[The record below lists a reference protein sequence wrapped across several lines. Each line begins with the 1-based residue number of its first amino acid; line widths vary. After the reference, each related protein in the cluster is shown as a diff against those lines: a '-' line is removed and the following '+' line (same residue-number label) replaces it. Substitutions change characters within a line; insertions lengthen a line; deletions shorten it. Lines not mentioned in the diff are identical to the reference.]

1 MKTVIRRSCKLLPA
15 ILSMLLLQPAVAQQP
30 SIPYTDTL
38 RPTVWPAPGNRLHQ
52 PWTRWWWVGSAV
64 DEKSL
69 DASLKTLH
77 DAGFGGVEIAPIYGA
92 KGYESRYVSF
102 LSPQWVD
109 RLRYTVKT
117 AAGYNMG
124 VDLTTGTGWPFGGP
138 QLTKEQAASR
148 FIIQTYPAKGGTPF
162 TEQIR
167 INDGKQQGAVLQALT
182 AYNGKQRISLISK
195 VSKEGKL
202 QWTPPTGDWTLYALF
217 SGWTLQQVKRAA
229 PGGEGYTLDHLSAA
243 ALPVYLQ
250 RFDTAFKGKTP
261 GVRSFYNDSYE
272 VYNADWTPAFFD
284 VFKKHRGYDLRDYL
298 PELISEVSTEL
309 AGRVKSDYRETMSE
323 LLLNNFTTPW
333 TEWAHRYNSV
343 SKNQA
348 HGSPG
353 NLLDL
358 YAAVDIPE
366 CETFGSTYFPIP
378 GLRRDSADIRNVAPD
393 PVMLK
398 FASSAAHVTGHPL
411 VSCETFTWLTEHF
424 KTSLSQCKPEVEQAF
439 LAGVNHVFYHGNTF
453 SPSDVPWPGWLFYA
467 SVNFVPTN
475 SFWPHL
481 TGLNNYISRV
491 QSVLQTG
498 TPDNELLI
506 YWPVYDCWENPK
518 GKDMPLKVHDIDEWL
533 HPTAFYK
540 QVKDLQQAGYSLDF
554 VSDKQLGKI
563 AIQEG
568 KLMTNTNAAPYKVLI
583 IPAMKRMPLETFRQ
597 IIRLAEAGATI
608 IFESMPEDVPG
619 LHDLDK
625 RRQQFKALREKIKG
639 SLSGKP
645 AGTKIGKGTLYN
657 YDGIQEALHLQHID
671 GERLTAAGLQFIRRK
686 DKDRTWYYIVNHTA
700 NVVDDA
706 IPVNKI
712 GDEDTVLL
720 LDPMT
725 GAYGTAAV
733 GHHHVNN
740 VVQVQLQPGQSLI
753 IRTGPVTSA
762 EKAVGSWTYLNKPGT
777 PLPLSGKWGLS
788 FTHGGPFK
796 PADRQLDRLVS
807 WTDLPDT
814 AAASYSGSA
823 IYTQTFTLPDKPEKE
838 YLLNLGKVYES
849 ARVTINGQDAGI
861 YLAIPFQG
869 RVGQYLR
876 PGKNEI
882 SIEVANLM
890 ANRVR
895 YMDQHGIP
903 WRNYHEI
910 NFVNINY
917 KPFDATDWP
926 LQASGLIG
934 PVTLTPYQ

>member
-1 MKTVIRRSCKLLPA
+1 MKTVIRISCRLLPA
-15 ILSMLLLQPAVAQQP
+15 ILSMLLLRPAVAQQP
-30 SIPYTDTL
+30 SIPHTDTL
-38 RPTVWPAPGNRLHQ
+38 RPVVWPAPGNRLHQ

-69 DASLKTLH
+69 DGSLKALH

-102 LSPQWVD
+102 LSPQWID
-109 RLRYTVKT
+109 LLRYTVKT

-148 FIIQTYPAKGGTPF
+148 FIIQTYSVKGGDPF
-162 TEQIR
+162 TAQIGVS
-167 INDGKQQGAVLQALT
+167 DTKQQGAVLQALT
-182 AYNGKQRISLISK
+182 AYNGKQRISLINK
-195 VSKEGKL
+195 VSTDGKL
-202 QWTPPTGDWTLYALF
+202 QWTPPIGDWTLYALF
-217 SGWTLQQVKRAA
+217 SGWTLQRVKRAA
-229 PGGEGYTLDHLSAA
+229 PGGEGYTLDHLSAT

-250 RFDTAFKGKTP
+250 RFDTAFKGKIP

-284 VFKKHRGYDLRDYL
+284 AFKKHRGYDLRDYL
-298 PELISEVSTEL
+298 PELIGEEATEL
-309 AGRVKSDYRETMSE
+309 VGRVKSDYRETMSE
-323 LLLNNFTTPW
+323 LLLDNFTTPW
-333 TEWAHRYNSV
+333 TQWAHRYNSV

-398 FASSAAHVTGHPL
+398 FASSAAHVAGHPL

-453 SPSDVPWPGWLFYA
+453 SPPDVPWPGWLFYA
-467 SVNFVPTN
+467 SVNFVPAN
-475 SFWPHL
+475 SFWPHM

-498 TPDNELLI
+498 TSDNELLI

-533 HPTAFYK
+533 HPTPFYK
-540 QVKDLQQAGYSLDF
+540 QVKSLQQAGYSLDF
-554 VSDKQLGKI
+554 VSDKQLGKTLVKDGQLI
-563 AIQEG
+563 THTA
-568 KLMTNTNAAPYKVLI
+568 AAPYKVLI
-583 IPAMKRMPLETFRQ
+583 IPAVKRMPLETFRQ
-597 IIRLAEAGATI
+597 IIKLAEAGATV
-608 IFESMPEDVPG
+608 IFEAMPEDVPG

-625 RRQQFKALREKIKG
+625 RRQQFKALREKVKG
-639 SLSGKP
+639 TLSGDMVS
-645 AGTKIGKGTLYN
+645 TKLGKGTLYN
-657 YDGIQEALHLQHID
+657 HAGIQEALHLRHID
-671 GERLTAAGLQFIRRK
+671 GESLTANGLQFIRRK
-686 DKDRTWYYIVNHTA
+686 DKNRTWYYIVNHTA
-700 NVVDDA
+700 AVVDDA
-706 IPVNKI
+706 IPLNKI
-712 GDEDTVLL
+712 GGEDTVLL

-725 GAYGTAAV
+725 GAYGTATV

-740 VVQVQLQPGQSLI
+740 VVRVQLQPGQSLI
-753 IRTGPVTSA
+753 IRTGPVATA

-777 PLPLSGKWGLS
+777 ALPLSDKWELT
-788 FTHGGPFK
+788 FTQGGPFK
-796 PADRQLDRLVS
+796 PADRQLDKLVS
-807 WTDLPDT
+807 WTAFPDT
-814 AAASYSGSA
+814 AATSYSGSA
-823 IYTQTFTLPDKPEKE
+823 VYTQTFTLPDKSEKE
-838 YLLNLGKVYES
+838 YLLDLGKVHES
-849 ARVTINGQDAGI
+849 ARVTINGQEAGI
-861 YLAIPFQG
+861 YWAIPFQG

-882 SIEVANLM
+882 RIEVANLM

-917 KPFDATDWP
+917 KPFDAADWP
-926 LQASGLIG
+926 LQVSGLIG

>member
-1 MKTVIRRSCKLLPA
+1 MKTVIRRSCRLLPA
-15 ILSMLLLQPAVAQQP
+15 ILSMLFVQPAVAQQP
-30 SIPYTDTL
+30 SIPHTDTL
-38 RPTVWPAPGNRLHQ
+38 RPSVWPAPGNRLQQ
-52 PWTRWWWVGSAV
+52 PWTRWWWPGSAV
-64 DEKSL
+64 NEKSL
-69 DASLKTLH
+69 EVSLKTLH

-92 KGYESRYVSF
+92 KGYESGYVSF
-102 LSPQWVD
+102 LSPQWMD
-109 RLRYTVKT
+109 LLRYTVKT

-148 FIIQTYPAKGGTPF
+148 MIIQSYPVKGGTAF
-162 TEQIR
+162 TTQIR
-167 INDGKQQGAVLQALT
+167 VNDARQQGAVLQALT
-182 AYNGKQRISLISK
+182 AYNGKQRLSLLNK
-195 VSKEGKL
+195 VDKDGYLK
-202 QWTPPTGDWTLYALF
+202 WTPPAGDWTLYALF

-250 RFDTAFKGKTP
+250 RFDTAFKGKSP
-261 GVRSFYNDSYE
+261 GIRSFYNDSYE
-272 VYNADWTPAFFD
+272 VYNADWTPTFLTAF
-284 VFKKHRGYDLRDYL
+284 KTHRGYELSDYL
-298 PELISEVSTEL
+298 PELLSEDSTAL
-309 AGRVKSDYRETMSE
+309 VGRVKSDYRETMAA
-323 LLLNNFTTPW
+323 LLLDNFTTPW
-333 TEWAHRYNSV
+333 TQWAHGYGSV

-398 FASSAAHVTGHPL
+398 FASSAAHVAGHPL

-453 SPSDVPWPGWLFYA
+453 SPPDVAWPGWLFYA
-467 SVNFVPTN
+467 SVNFVPAN
-475 SFWPHL
+475 SFWSHL
-481 TGLNNYISRV
+481 TGLNSYITRV

-498 TPDNELLI
+498 IPDNELLI
-506 YWPVYDCWENPK
+506 YWPVYDCWENTK
-518 GKDMPLKVHDIDEWL
+518 GRDLPLKVHDIDEWL
-533 HPTAFYK
+533 HPTPFYK
-540 QVKDLQQAGYSLDF
+540 QVKSLQQAGYSLDF
-554 VSDKQLGKI
+554 VSDKQLGRTHV
-563 AIQEG
+563 QDG
-568 KLMTNTNAAPYKVLI
+568 KLLTGANAAPYKVLI
-583 IPAMKRMPLETFRQ
+583 IPTMKLMPPETFEQ
-597 IIRLAEAGATI
+597 IIRLVEAGATV

-619 LHDLDK
+619 LYNLDK
-625 RRQQFKALREKIKG
+625 RRQQFKALREKVKG
-639 SLSGKP
+639 PLPGRMVRK
-645 AGTKIGKGTLYN
+645 KMGKGIM
-657 YDGIQEALHLQHID
+657 YDYYGIQEALHQQHID
-671 GERLTAAGLQFIRRK
+671 GEKLTADGLQFIRRK

-700 NVVDDA
+700 DAVDDA
-706 IPVNKI
+706 IPLNQI
-712 GDEDTVLL
+712 GEEDTVLL

-725 GAYGTAAV
+725 GRYGTTAV
-733 GHHHVNN
+733 GHQHVND
-740 VVQVQLQPGQSLI
+740 VVRIQLEPGQSLI
-753 IRTGPVTSA
+753 IRTGQVTAA
-762 EKAVGSWTYLNKPGT
+762 EKAAGNWTYLNKPGT
-777 PLPLSGKWGLS
+777 PLPLAGKWDLT
-788 FTHGGPFK
+788 FTQGGPFK
-796 PADRQLDRLVS
+796 PADRQLVQLVS
-807 WTDLPDT
+807 WTNLSDT
-814 AAASYSGSA
+814 AAIAYSGSA
-823 IYTQTFTLPDKPEKE
+823 VYSQTFTLPDKPEKE
-838 YLLNLGKVYES
+838 YVLDLGKVHES

-861 YLAIPFQG
+861 YWAIPFRG

-882 SIEVANLM
+882 RIEVANLM
-890 ANRVR
+890 ANRIR
-895 YMDQHGIP
+895 YMDQRGIQ

-917 KPFDATDWP
+917 QPFDAAGWP

>member
-1 MKTVIRRSCKLLPA
+1 MKTVIRRSCRLLPA
-15 ILSMLLLQPAVAQQP
+15 ILSMMLLRPAVAQQP
-30 SIPYTDTL
+30 SIPHTETP
-38 RPTVWPAPGNRLHQ
+38 RATVWPTPGNRFNQ

-64 DEKSL
+64 DENNL
-69 DASLKTLH
+69 HASLKTLH

-102 LSPQWVD
+102 LSPQWTD
-109 RLRYTVKT
+109 LLRYTVKT

-138 QLTKEQAASR
+138 QLAKEQAASR
-148 FIIQTYPAKGGTPF
+148 LIIQPYHVKGGSLF
-162 TEQIR
+162 TKQIR
-167 INDGKQQGAVLQALT
+167 INDARQQGAVLQALT
-182 AYNGKQRISLISK
+182 AYNGQQRIALLSK
-195 VSKEGKL
+195 VDKNGYLK
-202 QWTPPTGDWTLYALF
+202 WTPPAGEWDLYALF

-250 RFDTAFKGKTP
+250 RFDTAFKGRPP

-272 VYNADWTPAFFD
+272 VYNADWTPAFFSA
-284 VFKKHRGYDLRDYL
+284 FSKNRGYDLRDYL
-298 PELISEVSTEL
+298 PELVSEEHTEL
-309 AGRVKSDYRETMSE
+309 VSRVKSDYRETMSE
-323 LLLNNFTTPW
+323 LLLDNFTKPW
-333 TEWAHRYNSV
+333 TQWAHRYGSV

-398 FASSAAHVTGHPL
+398 FASSAAHVAGHPL

-453 SPSDVPWPGWLFYA
+453 SPADVPWPGWLFYA

-475 SFWPHL
+475 GFWPHL
-481 TGLNNYISRV
+481 TGLNSYITRV

-498 TPDNELLI
+498 LSDNELLV
-506 YWPVYDCWENPK
+506 YWPVYDCWQNPK

-533 HPTAFYK
+533 HPTPFYK
-540 QVKDLQQAGYSLDF
+540 QVKDLQKAGYSLDF
-554 VSDKQLGKI
+554 VSDKQLGRALVK
-563 AIQEG
+563 EG
-568 KLMTNTNAAPYKVLI
+568 KIITSAGAAPYKVLI
-583 IPAMKRMPLETFRQ
+583 VPKMKLMPLETLQ
-597 IIRLAEAGATI
+597 EIIKLVEAGAMV
-608 IFESMPEDVPG
+608 IFESMPDDVPG
-619 LHDLDK
+619 LHDLEK
-625 RRQQFKALREKIKG
+625 RRQLFKALKETVKEP
-639 SLSGKP
+639 SLGKMLSL
-645 AGTKIGKGTLYN
+645 KMGKGILYN
-657 YDGIQEALHLQHID
+657 YPGIQEALQSQHID
-671 GERLTAAGLQFIRRK
+671 GEKLTANGLQFIRRK
-686 DKDRTWYYIVNHTA
+686 DKDKTWYYIVNHTA
-700 NVVDDA
+700 NIIDEALPFNSV
-706 IPVNKI
+706 
-712 GDEDTVLL
+712 GGEDTVLL

-725 GAYGTAAV
+725 GAYGKVVVSHQGNQAV
-733 GHHHVNN
+733 RI
-740 VVQVQLQPGQSLI
+740 QLQPGQSLI
-753 IRTGPVTSA
+753 LRTGPLTVA
-762 EKAVGSWTYLNKPGT
+762 ENAAGSWTYLNKPGT
-777 PLPLSGKWGLS
+777 PLPLSGKWDLT
-788 FTHGGPFK
+788 FTQGGPFK
-796 PADRQLDRLVS
+796 PADRQLEQLVS
-807 WTDLPDT
+807 WTSLSDT

-823 IYTQTFTLPDKPEKE
+823 VYSQTFTLPDKPEKE
-838 YLLNLGKVYES
+838 YLLDLGKVHES
-849 ARVTINGQDAGI
+849 ARVSINGQDAGI
-861 YLAIPFQG
+861 YWAIPFQG
-869 RVGQYLR
+869 RVGKYLH

-882 SIEVANLM
+882 RIEVANLM
-890 ANRVR
+890 ANRIR
-895 YMDQHGIP
+895 YMDQHGIS

-917 KPFDATDWP
+917 KSFDAAGWL